1 MRAVARFG
9 DAVRITGLITA
20 QARSAGPA
28 RPGSKEAAHKRG
40 CRGMYPP
47 ARGFRGEG
55 PRRPLILLVL
65 LDGARRLDKMHSL
78 LLKMSVIL
86 LTLFQEPH
94 CHSELL
100 RSFLVDV
107 FLI

>member
-55 PRRPLILLVL
+55 PRRPLVLLVL
-65 LDGARRLDKMHSL
+65 FDGIRGIEEAYSFL
-78 LLKMSVIL
+78 LQLSIVIL
-86 LTLFQEPH
+86 TSLQESH
-94 CHSELL
+94 RYSEFS
-100 RSFLVDV
+100 RRFLVDI